1 MTAAP
6 TVELSVLTAPVLR
19 ALLAGDLAAASRTA
33 GVRLPPV
40 FLEDGPLWLLR
51 IGQIDADPAAE
62 PWLIR
67 AITVPGGEV
76 VGHAGYHGPPDERG
90 MVEVGYF
97 VLEAHRRRGYARA
110 ALRGLIAY
118 AVEHRARVVR
128 ASVSPG
134 NDASL
139 ALVRSFGFVHI
150 GEQWDDEDGL
160 ELVFERPLV
169 TPDGR

>member
-1 MTAAP
+1 MSVAP

-19 ALLAGDLAAASRTA
+19 ALLIGDLEAASRTA
-33 GVRLPPV
+33 GLRLPPV

-67 AITVPGGEV
+67 AIAVPDGEV

-110 ALRGLIAY
+110 ALQGLIGY
-118 AVEHRARVVR
+118 AAQQRARVVR
-128 ASVSPG
+128 ASVSPD
-134 NDASL
+134 NAPSL
-139 ALVRSFGFVHI
+139 ELVRSSGFVHI

-160 ELVFERPLV
+160 ELVFERSLV
-169 TPDGR
+169 TPDAR